1 MTGKLAARVT
11 RAPGPGLLWKIRN
24 LPHILRG
31 WRAIVG
37 PLLGFS
43 GFYAELSA
51 RLHRADGT
59 VVNYGVISRRKLTT
73 AFVNFMVDQLQTE
86 TSAWGDFKYHD
97 SGTGTLAES
106 NSDTALGT
114 PTGDTR
120 GTGTQTEGATANI
133 YKSVA
138 TLSYTATHA
147 ITEHGLFNALTNGTL
162 MDRSVFAAIN
172 VASGD
177 SIAFTY
183 ELTCSAET

>member
-1 MTGKLAARVT
+1 MQTSRTLSMTGKLAARVT

-24 LPHILRG
+24 LPHLLRG

-43 GFYAELSA
+43 GFYAQLSA

-73 AFVNFMVDQLQTE
+73 AFVNFMVDQLQAE
-86 TSAWGDFKYHD
+86 TATWGDFKYHD

-120 GTGTQTEGATANI
+120 GTGTQTEGGHGEH
-133 YKSVA
+133 
-138 TLSYTATHA
+138 LQERRHA
-147 ITEHGLFNALTNGTL
+147 ELHGHACHHRARPVQRPHQRHAHGPLG
-162 MDRSVFAAIN
+162 VC
-172 VASGD
+172 GD
-177 SIAFTY
+177 
-183 ELTCSAET
+183 